1 MKKHVS
7 QKVLASTLACV
18 MAVGM
23 GAACVSA
30 DSSVAEAPTSDV
42 TLEFQQWWGVELPDG
57 YLQKV
62 VDDYKAKTGVTVKLL
77 NAPWADTKTAITA
90 GASTGTVADIMS
102 VDGAWLYDFVDQGI
116 LTDMSALMEADGY
129 DTSALADQWQI
140 DGKTYAIPQINYA
153 YPMFVNMDILK
164 DSGITDLPKTW
175 TEFEEACKKIT
186 AKGYDAFGLN
196 LDTANPNG
204 IQNVFMGFAWA
215 SGIKMKDDS
224 GNYKISGNKDLQDF
238 ADFMKKLND
247 DGSIYAGKET
257 LSEADMTGNF
267 ASGKVAFCI
276 NSTAQLSAYRDAGI
290 NVAAMPV
297 PVKDGYTG
305 KSGMCVASWACGISD
320 SSKHKDE
327 AMKFVEYLMSGLDG
341 KDGSVDAERSVTQ
354 SGFPGST
361 VAKPDYSKADEV
373 FQDVY
378 KNYSDNCYPIN
389 EFVGMKEA
397 NTVMTDMTNDL
408 IKFFDGEED
417 SAKLLDNMQAAVD
430 DVYNS

>member
-1 MKKHVS
+1 
-7 QKVLASTLACV
+7 
-18 MAVGM
+18 
-23 GAACVSA
+23 
-30 DSSVAEAPTSDV
+30 
-42 TLEFQQWWGVELPDG
+42 
-57 YLQKV
+57 
-62 VDDYKAKTGVTVKLL
+62 
-77 NAPWADTKTAITA
+77 
-90 GASTGTVADIMS
+90 
-102 VDGAWLYDFVDQGI
+102 
-116 LTDMSALMEADGY
+116 
-129 DTSALADQWQI
+129 
-140 DGKTYAIPQINYA
+140 
-153 YPMFVNMDILK
+153 
-164 DSGITDLPKTW
+164 
-175 TEFEEACKKIT
+175 
-186 AKGYDAFGLN
+186 
-196 LDTANPNG
+196 
-204 IQNVFMGFAWA
+204 
-215 SGIKMKDDS
+215 
-224 GNYKISGNKDLQDF
+224 
-238 ADFMKKLND
+238 
-247 DGSIYAGKET
+247 
-257 LSEADMTGNF
+257 MTGNF

-341 KDGSVDAERSVTQ
+341 KDGSVDAEMSVTQ